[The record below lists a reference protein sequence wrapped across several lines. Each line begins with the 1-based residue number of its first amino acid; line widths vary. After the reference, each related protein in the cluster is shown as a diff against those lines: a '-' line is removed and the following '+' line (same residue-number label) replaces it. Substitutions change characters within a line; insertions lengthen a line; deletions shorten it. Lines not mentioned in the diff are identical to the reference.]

1 MSNTESPSVP
11 SSEAPISH
19 RENRKI
25 KDLEAQ
31 VAELKDTVA
40 NLVSLRSQ
48 DIESLKKAQGAVKSS
63 ETHTNAPRQAIYVEL
78 HNQIF
83 LPGLGQLPKS
93 MDTAANSQQP
103 KLRGLKMTEGPHGVD
118 VDLRGRIGFIPW
130 GNIAWAVFKNLDKEA
145 AKEADKNLSTAVAPG
160 YAGPTKVG
168 TATVTQ
174 K

>member
-1 MSNTESPSVP
+1 MSNTESAAVP
-11 SSEAPISH
+11 SSDAPISH

-31 VAELKDTVA
+31 VEELTAKVA

-48 DIESLKKAQGAVKSS
+48 DIASLQKAQGAVKSA

-93 MDTAANSQQP
+93 MDTSPSSQQP
-103 KLRGLKMTEGPHGVD
+103 KLRGLQMFATPFGVE
-118 VDLRGRIGFIPW
+118 VDLRGRVGFIPW
-130 GNIAWAVFKNLDKEA
+130 GNIAWAVFKNLDKDA
-145 AKEADKNLSTAVAPG
+145 AKEADKHVSTAVAPG
-160 YAGPTKVG
+160 YSGPTKVG